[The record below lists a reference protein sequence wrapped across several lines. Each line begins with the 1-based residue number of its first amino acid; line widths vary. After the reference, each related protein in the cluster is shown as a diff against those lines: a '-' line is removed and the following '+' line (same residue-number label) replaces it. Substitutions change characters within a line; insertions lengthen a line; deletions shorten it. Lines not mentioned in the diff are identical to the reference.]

1 MSTQLSENPR
11 LSNGSFD
18 SFLQNNPQLND
29 AATQEGMSA
38 LVEKLAPLLQG
49 KRFHNLVDLLSAI
62 SDVVDMTDDAL
73 VQKMMKG
80 YEDVVSGAFNL
91 NNVMR
96 YAGAQAGAEEN
107 PPTVWQSLRRLNR
120 DPDARRGLAMV
131 LAMLGLLGRQAHQDA
146 AVLPDDG
153 PRSGRQNEK

>member
-1 MSTQLSENPR
+1 MSTQLAETSKRP
-11 LSNGSFD
+11 NGKFD
-18 SFLQNNPQLND
+18 TFLQDNPQLND
-29 AATQEGMSA
+29 SATLEGMA
-38 LVEKLAPLLQG
+38 ELIEKLSPLVQG

-80 YEDVVSGAFNL
+80 YEDVVAGAFNL

-96 YAGAQAGAEEN
+96 YAGAQAAAETN

-120 DPDARRGLAMV
+120 DPDARRGLAMA
-131 LAMLGLLGRQAHQDA
+131 LAMLGMLGRQARQDGA
-146 AVLPDDG
+146 MPTDD
-153 PRSGRQNEK
+153 

>member
-1 MSTQLSENPR
+1 MSTQLADTPKVA
-11 LSNGSFD
+11 NGSFD
-18 SFLQNNPQLND
+18 RFLQNNPQLND
-29 AATQEGMSA
+29 AATQEGMTA

-80 YEDVVSGAFNL
+80 YEDVVAGAFNL
-91 NNVMR
+91 NNLMR
-96 YAGAQAGAEEN
+96 YAGAQAGAEEH

-131 LAMLGLLGRQAHQDA
+131 LAMLGQLGRQARQDA
-146 AVLPDDG
+146 ATLPDD
-153 PRSGRQNEK
+153 